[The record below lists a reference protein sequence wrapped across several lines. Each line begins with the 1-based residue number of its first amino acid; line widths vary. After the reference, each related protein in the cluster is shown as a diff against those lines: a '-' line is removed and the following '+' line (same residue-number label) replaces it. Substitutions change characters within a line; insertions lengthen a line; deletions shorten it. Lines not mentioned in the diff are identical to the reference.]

1 MTLAADL
8 AALRGNRLEAPHP
21 AGSMLKSWTTTR
33 RHYRTT
39 PMNSAFPP
47 RNLPASSMCR

>member
-21 AGSMLKSWTTTR
+21 ARSEIVDY
-33 RHYRTT
+33 H
-39 PMNSAFPP
+39 
-47 RNLPASSMCR
+47 